1 MGSSEDVTGF
11 VQDSLEARSEIL
23 KTTLQGPQ
31 SRMKGLR
38 DRVNRGAMVRELV
51 LEGLTNQFQEAVLFF
66 VLTQLFL
73 EV

>member
-23 KTTLQGPQ
+23 KTTLQDPQ
-31 SRMKGLR
+31 SRMRGLR